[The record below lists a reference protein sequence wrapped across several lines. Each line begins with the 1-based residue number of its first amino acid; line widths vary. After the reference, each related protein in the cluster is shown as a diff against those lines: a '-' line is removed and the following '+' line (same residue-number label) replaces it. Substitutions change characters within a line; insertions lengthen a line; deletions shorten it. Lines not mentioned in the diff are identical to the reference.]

1 MKPNAFRPQFE
12 FELYD
17 NLLRNS
23 FYKKI
28 SEEQL
33 NKVSL
38 AHQQEQT
45 FAFLTN
51 GILINSMNSPALF
64 AAFEI
69 AKRKLKISNRVKI
82 DLYIENNPEI
92 NAGIAFLGDKKYA
105 IYLNSGLINLLN
117 IEELKFVIGHE
128 LGHFKYKHHK
138 IIKKSTKKILPSL
151 LLRLYEHSRYAE
163 IAADRCGLI
172 ACSSSKT
179 AKSSL
184 LKIATGSDLK
194 YFNSDVTEYKNQI
207 KEIKKL
213 LSNDNSLINEKLSH
227 PYSLIRIYAIEV
239 FEKAFFKK
247 TSDNI
252 SEFEQ
257 VDKKI
262 LSLLSVLN
270 PKPNNYKNKLT
281 IYASF
286 WVSYSHIK
294 NLTIE
299 KENIENISDPVILNK
314 ILKES
319 KNMPDKERFFKDSF
333 VRNIKKGNNL
343 SLSDKS
349 DILDRI
355 CSVAACDG
363 QIQTKENDVIY
374 KISNLLDLKENYVK
388 SVIRKFE

>member
-1 MKPNAFRPQFE
+1 MNPNTYRPKFE
-12 FELYD
+12 YELYD

-33 NKVSL
+33 SKVSL
-38 AHQQEQT
+38 AHEQEQT

-51 GILINSMNSPALF
+51 GILINKINSPKLF
-64 AAFEI
+64 SAFDV
-69 AKRKLKISNRVKI
+69 AKKKLKIGNKVKI

-92 NAGIAFLGDKKYA
+92 NAGIAFLGGKKYA

-163 IAADRCGLI
+163 IAADRCGLM
-172 ACSSSKT
+172 ACSSSKA

-184 LKIATGSDLK
+184 LKIATGSNLK
-194 YFNSDVTEYKNQI
+194 YFNSDVIEYKNQI
-207 KEIKKL
+207 TEIKKL

-239 FEKAFFKK
+239 FEKAFLKRA
-247 TSDNI
+247 SDNI
-252 SEFEQ
+252 SILEQ

-270 PKPNNYKNKLT
+270 PKLNSYKNKLT

-299 KENIENISDPVILNK
+299 KENIENISDPVILNR
-314 ILKES
+314 ILEES
-319 KNMPDKERFFKDSF
+319 KGKLNKKSFFKDSF
-333 VRNIKKGNNL
+333 IRNLKKQDNL
-343 SLSDKS
+343 SLSEKS

-363 QIQTKENDVIY
+363 QMQNKEKDAIY
-374 KISNLLDLKENYVK
+374 EISGLLDLKDNYAK
-388 SVIRKFE
+388 SLIKKFE